1 MMKKLFPL
9 LFLSA
14 ALLADETDDPLRDS
28 ARKGDREAMLKL
40 AHEYFHGLNSRRP
53 DPTVAA
59 YWPGALALVITSRSG
74 PPKL

>member
-59 YWPGALALVITSRSG
+59 YWPGALAQALKFS
-74 PPKL
+74 